1 MQVRQGYDME
11 KIRYEYQLMRLLEG
25 FTTVDFVNFRDISK
39 FSPEQFDIFVSE
51 CVLEG
56 KDQSMIPD
64 GIYHCGTDKAGR
76 KYYVD
81 TLTGLLLFEDDS
93 AFYISKACYTSKHH
107 DLLDAAHLR
116 EHLLS
121 SEEKHIKRPLFTKDD
136 ILPDLS
142 YLGTRVDGLFTARI
156 PEYSVSTKK
165 DFEDLVASLVS
176 RLSECKLFRRIWF
189 RGQRQ
194 EYTVHRS
201 SETLERLGMPH
212 EFGEMP
218 SLLPSAA
225 RVSGNDAYWAMRRMS
240 MYWNTAFKI
249 WMMSQVERTP
259 SELQIDG
266 PLYKELLRSVE
277 GEKMIELL
285 HTCPYD
291 IVEEYI
297 YEKDNQPMWASILA
311 SQQYGG
317 YTSMLDVTHD
327 LDVALFF
334 TQSFL
339 NKETGKYELCGNSD
353 SNVIYLIA
361 DTRGS
366 GTVDI
371 SANIFADIPYDD
383 IPPVPPRILNQH
395 CGLLKGADM
404 FSRNNYAYR
413 IVAKIKIQGGEIET
427 TKTVDEM
434 FPSIEEDTL
443 FQTYSYVEPHLSG
456 LYG

>member
-1 MQVRQGYDME
+1 MQMQQAYDMR
-11 KIRYEYQLMRLLEG
+11 KVRYEFQLMLSLEEQ
-25 FTTVDFVNFRDISK
+25 TMADFICCRDISK
-39 FSPEQFDIFVSE
+39 FSPGNFDLFVNE
-51 CVLEG
+51 CISTG
-56 KDQSMIPD
+56 KDQSMIKD
-64 GIYHCGTDKAGR
+64 GIYHYGTDETGR
-76 KYYVD
+76 RYYVD
-81 TLTGLLLFEDDS
+81 TYSGLLLFEDD
-93 AFYISKACYTSKHH
+93 AKFYIAKEVYTSKHH

-121 SEEKHIKRPLFTKDD
+121 SEENRITRPMFPVDD
-136 ILPDLS
+136 TLPDLS
-142 YLGTRVDGLFTARI
+142 YIGARVDQLFTTRI
-156 PEYSVSTKK
+156 PEYRVSTRKEL
-165 DFEDLVASLVS
+165 EDLVASLVN
-176 RLSECKLFRRIWF
+176 RLSECKLFRRMWF

-194 EYTVHRS
+194 EYIIHRS
-201 SETLERLGMPH
+201 KGTLERLGMPR
-212 EFGEMP
+212 EFVEMP

-225 RVSGNDAYWAMRRMS
+225 RLSGDEAYETMRRMS
-240 MYWNTAFKI
+240 IYWNTSFKI
-249 WMMSQVERTP
+249 WMMSQAKNIP
-259 SELQIDG
+259 STLQVDG
-266 PLYKELLRSVE
+266 TLYRELLRSIKP
-277 GEKMIELL
+277 EKMVKLL
-285 HTCPYD
+285 YTCPYD

-297 YEKDNQPMWASILA
+297 HEKDDHPMWASVLA

-317 YTSMLDVTHD
+317 YTSMLDVTND

-334 TQSFL
+334 TQSVL
-339 NKETGKYELCGNSD
+339 NKETGKYELCEHTD

-366 GTVDI
+366 GTVDL
-371 SANIFADIPYDD
+371 SANIFANVPFDE

-443 FQTYSYVEPHLSG
+443 FQTYSYVEPHLTG